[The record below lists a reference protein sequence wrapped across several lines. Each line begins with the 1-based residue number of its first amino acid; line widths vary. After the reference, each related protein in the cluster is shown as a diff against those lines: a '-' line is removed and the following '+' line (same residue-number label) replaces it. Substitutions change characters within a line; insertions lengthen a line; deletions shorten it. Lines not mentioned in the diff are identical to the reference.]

1 MAQKTCEPL
10 SIWSTLTPALD
21 LAHHNFTI
29 AMHIGIALFKDVAV
43 PAPQDMTIFE
53 NVVWSLDSLP
63 HPLDSRCQ
71 VWANRYPVF
80 YTKH

>member
-10 SIWSTLTPALD
+10 SIWSTLTLDLD

-43 PAPQDMTIFE
+43 PAPQDMTILE

-63 HPLDSRCQ
+63 HPLDSRCH
-71 VWANRYPVF
+71 V
-80 YTKH
+80 